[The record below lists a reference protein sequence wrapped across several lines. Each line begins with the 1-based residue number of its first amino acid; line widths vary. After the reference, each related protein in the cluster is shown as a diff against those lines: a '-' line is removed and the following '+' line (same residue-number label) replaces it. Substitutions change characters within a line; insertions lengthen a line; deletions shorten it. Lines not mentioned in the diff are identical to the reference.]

1 MSEQHVAL
9 GGEKLAGYGVGRRPW
24 TPALGRVL
32 ATEAWVPERPRPGWA
47 PPPAPP
53 KGGRHAAPPR
63 FRLHAGVAVGLSAA
77 LLVVV
82 AVVSVPV
89 TRLVGQV
96 VRAHAGDAAAP
107 ATSPVGPPLGP
118 PAGNLVGNWSFER
131 GIGGWETVGP
141 ALVHRELGGHNS
153 SASMLIRPATDTA
166 GPAGIMAPVPASV
179 RPGARYEAV
188 AWVRAESVA
197 AVPVA
202 LHLFVG
208 NGKEVSQAVSVTRPG
223 GSWLRLHLVHQVAA
237 PGPIC
242 VELVVLE
249 PVRQQA
255 ILVDEISVR
264 PV

>member
-1 MSEQHVAL
+1 MSEQHAAL
-9 GGEKLAGYGVGRRPW
+9 GGEELAGYGVRRQAW
-24 TPALGRVL
+24 RPAFERAL
-32 ATEAWVPERPRPGWA
+32 ASEAWVPERLRPGRT
-47 PPPAPP
+47 PPPRC
-53 KGGRHAAPPR
+53 GRHEAPPR
-63 FRLHAGVAVGLSAA
+63 FRFDTGVAVGLSAA
-77 LLVVV
+77 LLVVI
-82 AVVSVPV
+82 AVVSVPA
-89 TRLVGQV
+89 TRLVGHAM
-96 VRAHAGDAAAP
+96 RARATAGAAA
-107 ATSPVGPPLGP
+107 ATSPLGP

-153 SASMLIRPATDTA
+153 SASMLVRAASDRA
-166 GPAGIMAPVPASV
+166 GPAGIMAPVAASTV
-179 RPGARYEAV
+179 RPGSRYEAV

-223 GSWLRLHLVHQVAA
+223 GTWLRLRLVHQVAT
-237 PGPIC
+237 PGPLS

-264 PV
+264 PL

>member
-1 MSEQHVAL
+1 MSEQHAAL
-9 GGEKLAGYGVGRRPW
+9 GRENLAGYGVGRRP
-24 TPALGRVL
+24 PALERLL
-32 ATEAWVPERPRPGWA
+32 ANEAWVPERLRPGWA
-47 PPPAPP
+47 PPPE
-53 KGGRHAAPPR
+53 GGRHAAPPR

-82 AVVSVPV
+82 AVVTVPV
-89 TRLVGQV
+89 ARLVGNV
-96 VRAHAGDAAAP
+96 VRTHAAGAGAS

-118 PAGNLVGNWSFER
+118 PEGNLVGNWSFER

-166 GPAGIMAPVPASV
+166 GPAGITAPVPAPSV
-179 RPGARYEAV
+179 RAGSRYEAV
-188 AWVRAESVA
+188 AWVRAENIA

-208 NGKEVSQAVSVTRPG
+208 NGKEVSQAVAVTRPG
-223 GSWLRLHLVHQVAA
+223 GSWLRLRLAHQVAA